1 MEKNMVAMKAS
12 AHLSHMVLT
21 ACAKIKD
28 GVACKQQLQRLW
40 ELGWVVQAED
50 ANIAVA
56 LVRVFLTYLNGPLL
70 SPSSVKR
77 ARMQRRPSWRRL
89 SQRAMITASRARSV
103 EW

>member
-28 GVACKQQLQRLW
+28 GTACKQQLQRLW

-56 LVRVFLTYLNGPLL
+56 LVRVFLTYLMVPYSHPAPSRGPGCRGGR
-70 SPSSVKR
+70 VGGGC
-77 ARMQRRPSWRRL
+77 
-89 SQRAMITASRARSV
+89 RSAQ
-103 EW
+103 